1 MASDL
6 NLLLVTAASVGFIH
20 TVAGPD
26 HYLPFVVMSKAR
38 NWSLAKTSLITF
50 LCGIGHVGSSILLG
64 GLGIALGVVLSK
76 IEGVEDHRGN
86 LAAWAFVLFGLG
98 YMIWGIYRARKNRP
112 HKHIHYHDGKMV
124 HEHEHV
130 HKTNHDHLHP
140 KEKIIN
146 LTPWVLIIIFV
157 LGPCEVLIPMLM
169 YPAAEHGTMGIV
181 LVSSVF
187 AIATI
192 STMMVIVLLLT
203 TGFNKLPLGKLERYT
218 HAIAGA
224 VILLSGIAILLGL

>member
-6 NLLLVTAASVGFIH
+6 NILLATAASVGFIH

-26 HYLPFVVMSKAR
+26 HYLPFVVMAKAR
-38 NWSLAKTSLITF
+38 KWSMAKTSLVTF
-50 LCGIGHVGSSILLG
+50 LCGIGHVGSSIVLG
-64 GLGIALGVVLSK
+64 GLGIALGVMLSR
-76 IEGVEDHRGN
+76 IEGIESYRGN

-98 YMIWGIYRARKNRP
+98 YMIWGLYRARKNKP
-112 HKHIHYHDGKMV
+112 HRHIHYHDGSAA

-130 HKTNHDHLHP
+130 HESNHDHLHA
-140 KEKIIN
+140 KEKVVN

-181 LVSSVF
+181 WVSAVF

-192 STMMVIVLLLT
+192 ATMMVIVLLLT
-203 TGFNKLPLGKLERYT
+203 AGVSKIPLGKLERYT

-224 VILLSGIAILLGL
+224 TILLSGLAILLGL